1 MKNIYLVTPKK
12 SNSLVKEE
20 VYKKGKLTFT
30 ILSTWKKCV
39 ILIDSIPKSKTI
51 DGLKITEFKDIE
63 FKSNGY
69 DFKNSLNLPDEI
81 SKIEKSKIK
90 EILKDGF
97 TWMLDREGWKSIKSI
112 YRLRGEFNSINVPVH
127 KITLYTSEIE
137 LVHRSITSEEF
148 EDYSKNGMPRSLF
161 EDSILTSEPKFD
173 ELTSLYID
181 DAELSEFS
189 KIFKIKYDQAVID
202 SNFKTPKTNTKSK
215 KNQIHYSVIGE
226 SWIKRSCYDLIIYE
240 EFDFSKLEILVS
252 RDYVFGKNTCYETFS
267 LQYNEID
274 FQFREHW
281 GANTS
286 DYSLIDCNGNE
297 TELNL
302 IDDDDDDD
310 DDDEDEDE

>member
-1 MKNIYLVTPKK
+1 MKNIYLVTPQK

-20 VYKKGKLTFT
+20 IYKKGKLKLT

-39 ILIDSIPKSKTI
+39 ILVDSIPKSKTI
-51 DGLKITEFKDIE
+51 DGLKITEFKNIE
-63 FKSNGY
+63 FKANRY
-69 DFKNSLNLPDEI
+69 DFKNSLNLPDEL
-81 SKIEKSKIK
+81 SKNEKSKIK

-97 TWMLDREGWKSIKSI
+97 TWMLDREGWKSIKSV
-112 YRLRGEFNSINVPVH
+112 YKVRGEFNSINVPVH
-127 KITLYTSEIE
+127 KLTLRTSQIE

-161 EDSILTSEPKFD
+161 EDSILTSDPKFD

-181 DAELSEFS
+181 EVELPEFS
-189 KIFKIKYDQAVID
+189 KNFKIKYDQAVID
-202 SNFKTPKTNTKSK
+202 DNFKFPKIKTKAK
-215 KNQIHYSVIGE
+215 KNEIDYAVIGE

-240 EFDFSKLEILVS
+240 EFDFSKLEILIS
-252 RDYVFGKNTCYETFS
+252 RDYLFGKETCYETFS

-281 GANTS
+281 GANSS
-286 DYSLIDCNGNE
+286 DYALIDSNGNE

-302 IDDDDDDD
+302 IDDDEEYE
-310 DDDEDEDE
+310 DEDEDEDN